1 MSSSPEFFVGWYIKA
16 TKRYKMV
23 NEPFFS
29 CQYSR
34 DHVVSSQQNFC
45 SECSG
50 AVVES
55 INKNRNV
62 ITIYDLPDDYP
73 EDELEDR
80 FYFPE
85 YLISDQEKVILIS
98 NFGAGKHKS
107 YDTRSAIVD
116 VSAELQAKQFSDFM
130 QEHEQDL
137 ELLKEH
143 VYYDV
148 EILYGAFVYYM

>member
-1 MSSSPEFFVGWYIKA
+1 MSSSSEFFVGWYIKA

-23 NEPFFS
+23 NEPFFRCDIS
-29 CQYSR
+29 ISHKIKPHYNHCP
-34 DHVVSSQQNFC
+34 
-45 SECSG
+45 ECGG
-50 AVVES
+50 AVIER

-85 YLISDQEKVILIS
+85 YLISDPEKIVLIS

-107 YDTRSAIVD
+107 YDTRSSIVD
-116 VSAELQAKQFSDFM
+116 VSSEIQEKQYTEFIK
-130 QEHEQDL
+130 EHEQDI